1 VDNITFKVCDGSSLP
16 ESIPHMPF
24 LLKAIESSVTKR
36 IASGQSLPDYREGYD
51 DWRTAFSDKKAGI
64 YVVQIGDAVS
74 VAEEPTGPELVV
86 VGRATKS
93 PQVLKTVFTPSPRI

>member
-1 VDNITFKVCDGSSLP
+1 
-16 ESIPHMPF
+16 MPF

-51 DWRTAFSDKKAGI
+51 DWRAAFSDKKAGI

-74 VAEEPTGPELVV
+74 VAEETYRSGIGC
-86 VGRATKS
+86 GRQSNKKS
-93 PQVLKTVFTPSPRI
+93 AGS